1 MIKCPNCEHENVPG
15 TQFCEGCGEE
25 LAQDSGAGATSN
37 ASPQA
42 MIKCPACD
50 NMNPADNVACEV
62 CGAELSGASG
72 VSSISSTSV
81 PSVDAASISGT
92 TAAMPGDATIPVGDN
107 SGAVP
112 IAPIPA
118 DLADPTAGALSAN
131 ASPSD
136 APAMPPTPIPDM
148 SLPTAPIPPVPP
160 TPPMAPAAPLP
171 LGDLAPGKVKLVVE
185 QGQTVGAQFVLG
197 DAEMLVGREDTDEAI
212 YPDIDLSDQDAGYVH
227 RKHATLRFDNG
238 NLSVEHLGGSNKT
251 RINNKPIGDNEPQP
265 LKLGDKVSFGKVV
278 MRLLPA

>member
-1 MIKCPNCEHENVPG
+1 MIKCSSCGHENVPG

-25 LAQDSGAGATSN
+25 LPQDNGAAP
-37 ASPQA
+37 ADAAPQA

-62 CGAELSGASG
+62 CGAELSGGAAPAVPVPAAAPDMSASL
-72 VSSISSTSV
+72 
-81 PSVDAASISGT
+81 
-92 TAAMPGDATIPVGDN
+92 
-107 SGAVP
+107 P

-118 DLADPTAGALSAN
+118 DLADPSVGALSHGAMT
-131 ASPSD
+131 PFDDSD
-136 APAMPPTPIPDM
+136 NTAPATTPLPDVAPLPDV
-148 SLPTAPIPPVPP
+148 SLPT
-160 TPPMAPAAPLP
+160 TPMAAPVTVPMPA
-171 LGDLAPGKVKLVVE
+171 GNLAPGNVKLVVE

-197 DAEMLVGREDTDEAI
+197 DAEMLVGREDTDEDI
-212 YPDIDLSDQDAGYVH
+212 YPDIDLADQDAGYVH

-251 RINNKPIGDNEPQP
+251 RINNKPIPDNEPQP

-278 MRLLPA
+278 LRLLPV